1 MIGRPGAQELN
12 IKLWDFAG
20 HQVYYATHHSFFSR
34 LCIYVVVA
42 RIEVDQSKMQSVIES
57 SICKAVAGGAQ
68 VVVVGTFPHDQR
80 EKGNEQVL
88 RDNLDLLKRRLVKA
102 DSERARV
109 WNANRGNDDQCKDEA
124 KAAEICGVL
133 WVDCHSDD
141 DHNVGPI
148 AAKLEE
154 LTETMVRDK
163 QQFPGSYI
171 ETLEAH
177 EKLCA
182 STRAGVSSLQAFR
195 DKVGEAAED
204 GIMRDALQFANDVGI
219 LQYYPGIDRD
229 IVFTDP
235 LFLVQAF
242 GVVIYDKVPFN
253 YYITGARVREWG
265 WNTYINTLF

>member
-1 MIGRPGAQELN
+1 M
-12 IKLWDFAG
+12 
-20 HQVYYATHHSFFSR
+20 
-34 LCIYVVVA
+34 
-42 RIEVDQSKMQSVIES
+42 
-57 SICKAVAGGAQ
+57 
-68 VVVVGTFPHDQR
+68 
-80 EKGNEQVL
+80 
-88 RDNLDLLKRRLVKA
+88 
-102 DSERARV
+102 
-109 WNANRGNDDQCKDEA
+109 
-124 KAAEICGVL
+124 
-133 WVDCHSDD
+133 DCHSDD
-141 DHNVGPI
+141 DHNNLGPI

-154 LTETMVRDK
+154 LAEKTVRDK